1 MALTTTLGLAH
12 SRDAIQI
19 AEMSRDL
26 IENGLGWSW
35 TPARVVQFIGCRD
48 STVVVARRD
57 ARLAAFALM
66 HVGDASA
73 HLNLL
78 AVTPEHRR
86 QGLGTRMLDW
96 LCLTATESGVFRVD
110 LEVRFR
116 NTGARAFYERAGFAE
131 TGRTP
136 GYYRGVET
144 ALRMSRDLMHRA
156 HQ

>member
-1 MALTTTLGLAH
+1 MALITTLGLARA
-12 SRDAIQI
+12 RDAILI

-26 IENGLGWSW
+26 IEHGLGWSW
-35 TPARVVQFIGCRD
+35 TPARVRQFLSHRD

-57 ARLAAFALM
+57 ERLAAFALL
-66 HVGDASA
+66 HVGDTSA

-78 AVTPEHRR
+78 AVGPEHRR
-86 QGLGTRMLDW
+86 QGLGLRMLDW

-110 LEVRFR
+110 LEVRYR
-116 NTGARAFYERAGFAE
+116 NSGARAFYERAGFAE

-144 ALRMSRDLMHRA
+144 ALRMTKDLAHRP
-156 HQ
+156 

>member
-1 MALTTTLGLAH
+1 MALTTTLGLARA
-12 SRDAIQI
+12 RDAILI

-26 IENGLGWSW
+26 IEHGLGWSW
-35 TPARVVQFIGCRD
+35 TPARVRQFLSHRD

-57 ARLAAFALM
+57 ERLAAFALL
-66 HVGDASA
+66 HVGDTSA

-78 AVTPEHRR
+78 AVGPEHRR
-86 QGLGTRMLDW
+86 QGLGLRMLDW

-110 LEVRFR
+110 LEVRYR
-116 NTGARAFYERAGFAE
+116 NSGARAFYERAGFAE

-144 ALRMSRDLMHRA
+144 ALRMTKDLAHRP
-156 HQ
+156 